1 MRHICRW
8 LISATVTRL
17 SLRMQRG
24 PRQIQPT
31 DLKKKAIGVVVSEF
45 RRKAGFSQELLSA
58 QCGFERTYLSRVER
72 GILNPTAIRLWKI
85 AEALEA
91 PFHDMVEAMEAW
103 AAVQKKL

>member
-1 MRHICRW
+1 
-8 LISATVTRL
+8 
-17 SLRMQRG
+17 MQRG